1 MDSYIRN
8 KEKITRTKTS
18 STHKEYSTPKKMPN
32 FSNILPQASNFYVCF
47 PKNNVE
53 EENYDDDFENEEN
66 NSKIKLRK
74 YSIKKIFNMQRIPYK
89 NISPYV
95 VFTFS
100 YVQSETVTN
109 TITTFKI
116 DYKNVMK
123 MVDTFYIQFG
133 DEEEDIGIKKKSMD
147 KIFNLLGLPINKRLS
162 LMQFYEVDEDVV
174 YEEEEEEDE
183 EEDEK
188 YKSGKKKI
196 KNGSNYSGS
205 YSKNQTEIFR
215 SIETTSNTMKSSLN
229 KSLKTYL
236 TPNKPRKTNKI
247 RIVNTGTNPYT

>member
-1 MDSYIRN
+1 MDSYVRT
-8 KEKITRTKTS
+8 KQKSERTKTT

-32 FSNILPQASNFYVCF
+32 FSSILPQASNFYVCF
-47 PKNNVE
+47 PKNNAE
-53 EENYDDDFENEEN
+53 EENYDDELENEEN

-123 MVDTFYIQFG
+123 MVDNFYIQFG

-147 KIFNLLGLPINKRLS
+147 KIFNLLGLPINKRL
-162 LMQFYEVDEDVV
+162 
-174 YEEEEEEDE
+174 
-183 EEDEK
+183 
-188 YKSGKKKI
+188 
-196 KNGSNYSGS
+196 
-205 YSKNQTEIFR
+205 R
-215 SIETTSNTMKSSLN
+215 
-229 KSLKTYL
+229 
-236 TPNKPRKTNKI
+236 
-247 RIVNTGTNPYT
+247 